1 MTKICNKFIHI
12 HSLTKLYLRTL
23 ITIFLLFFSYFLN
36 NNLKEGFVYLKDID
50 NSIIVDLNYYSSKNF
65 TGQIVDGYHLN
76 TAILTKESAL
86 ALSNAQDDFNKL
98 GYSLILY
105 DAYRPQRAVDFFVQW
120 SKKINDTINKRIYYP
135 NIKKSELF
143 KLGYIAYK
151 SGHSRGSTVDVS
163 LVEISTNNE
172 LDMGTIYDYFG
183 VKSHTFSDDIT
194 KKQKFNRLILYE
206 IMSNNGFKN
215 YEKEWWH
222 YTLKNEPFQ
231 NYFNFPIK

>member
-1 MTKICNKFIHI
+1 M
-12 HSLTKLYLRTL
+12 
-23 ITIFLLFFSYFLN
+23 
-36 NNLKEGFVYLKDID
+36 
-50 NSIIVDLNYYSSKNF
+50 
-65 TGQIVDGYHLN
+65 
-76 TAILTKESAL
+76 

-120 SKKINDTINKRIYYP
+120 SKNLNDTINKRIYYP

-163 LVEISTNNE
+163 IVEISTNNE
-172 LDMGTIYDYFG
+172 LDMGTVFDYFG
-183 VKSHTFSDDIT
+183 IESHTFFNDISET
-194 KKQKFNRLILYE
+194 QKSNRLILYE

-215 YEKEWWH
+215 YSKEWWH
-222 YTLKNEPFQ
+222 FTLENEPHKK
-231 NYFNFPIK
+231 YFDFLVK

>member
-1 MTKICNKFIHI
+1 M
-12 HSLTKLYLRTL
+12 R
-23 ITIFLLFFSYFLN
+23 IFAILLFTFNYILFNHSP
-36 NNLKEGFVYLKDID
+36 EDGFVYLKDID
-50 NSIIVDLNYYSSKNF
+50 DSVIVDLKYYSSENF
-65 TGQIVDGYHLN
+65 TGQPVEGYHSN
-76 TAILTKESAL
+76 TAILTNEAAS

-120 SKKINDTINKRIYYP
+120 SKNHNDTINKRIYYP

-163 LVEISTNNE
+163 LVEISTNKE
-172 LDMGTIYDYFG
+172 LDMGTVYDYFG
-183 VKSHTFSDDIT
+183 VESHTFFDQLSEN
-194 KKQKFNRLILYE
+194 QQANRLLLYE
-206 IMSNNGFKN
+206 IMSHNGFKN
-215 YEKEWWH
+215 YHKEWWH

-231 NYFNFPIK
+231 KYFNFLVK

>member
-1 MTKICNKFIHI
+1 MRIFII
-12 HSLTKLYLRTL
+12 
-23 ITIFLLFFSYFLN
+23 IFLIFYSAFFK
-36 NNLKEGFVYLKDID
+36 NNLENGFVYLKDID
-50 NSIIVDLNYYSSKNF
+50 DSIIVNLKYYSNQNF
-65 TGQIVDGYHLN
+65 TGQFVDGYHSN

-120 SKKINDTINKRIYYP
+120 SKNINDTINKRIYYP

-163 LVEISTNNE
+163 LIEMSTNKV
-172 LDMGTIYDYFG
+172 LDMGTIFDYFG
-183 VKSHTFSDDIT
+183 VESHTFFDDISE
-194 KKQKFNRLILYE
+194 KQKSNRLILYE

-215 YEKEWWH
+215 YSKEWWH
-222 YTLKNEPFQ
+222 FTLKNEPYQ
-231 NYFNFPIK
+231 KYFDFLVK

>member
-1 MTKICNKFIHI
+1 M
-12 HSLTKLYLRTL
+12 R
-23 ITIFLLFFSYFLN
+23 IFVILLFTFNHILFN
-36 NNLKEGFVYLKDID
+36 NNLEDGFVYLKDID
-50 NSIIVDLNYYSSKNF
+50 DSIIVDLKYYSSENF
-65 TGQIVDGYHLN
+65 TGQLVEGYHSN
-76 TAILTKESAL
+76 TAILTNEAAS

-120 SKKINDTINKRIYYP
+120 SKNLNDTINKRIYYP

-172 LDMGTIYDYFG
+172 LDMGTIFDYFG
-183 VKSHTFSDDIT
+183 IESHTFFNDISET
-194 KKQKFNRLILYE
+194 QKSNRLILYE

-215 YEKEWWH
+215 YSKEWWH
-222 YTLKNEPFQ
+222 FTLKNEPYQ
-231 NYFNFPIK
+231 KYFDFLVK